1 MSDPYAAQKKTKAE
15 SQRRILEALR
25 DRPAK
30 FGELH
35 VRARVSATILAKHL
49 KELQGRRLVTQRVE
63 DGEVLY
69 ESTDKARK
77 AEQAARTAILIGL
90 QKMKS
95 LPQDE
100 ESLTFLTS
108 IMSLAKEKPEY
119 FETIVD
125 WLGQL
130 MDFVVSNANVDW
142 LQSQQARRSFQ
153 EAINARVPKPTG
165 QMSSPAELREALDKL
180 LEVMKEVVVTET
192 KGAKK

>member
-1 MSDPYAAQKKTKAE
+1 LSDPYAAQKKTKAE

>member
-1 MSDPYAAQKKTKAE
+1 LSDPYAAQKKTKAE

-25 DRPAK
+25 DSPAK

-35 VRARVSATILAKHL
+35 ARAKVSATILAKHL
-49 KELQGRRLVTQRVE
+49 KELQARGLVTQRVA

-69 ESTDKARK
+69 ESTEKAKK
-77 AEQAARTAILIGL
+77 AEQAARTVMLIGL

-100 ESLTFLTS
+100 ESLSVLAS

-130 MDFVVSNANVDW
+130 MDFVVSSGRVDW

-153 EAINARVPKPTG
+153 EAINARVQKPTG
-165 QMSSPAELREALDKL
+165 QISTPAELREALDKF
-180 LEVMKEVVVTET
+180 LEVIREVVMTET
-192 KGAKK
+192 GGKK